1 MSATTR
7 LQAFAD
13 GIVAGPDTPQGCI
26 VAVSRGDGPVVRVCA
41 GTARQDG
48 SFELTTDTPFHVAS
62 VGKMFTATL
71 VHQLV
76 DDDLVG
82 PHGLDATLP
91 ELASLGLVHPA
102 LAAGVHPQAHLIT
115 LRHLLS
121 HTSGMKDMQV
131 DDATAIAADL
141 GGPAPASIQAHFGK
155 AVHLARTGR
164 GDGAYARRRWTPW
177 DPSTPDDPDA
187 GHLNLFLASGTAAA
201 PVGAPGEQF
210 HYSDTA
216 FALLGTIVE
225 AARGTTYA
233 EAQRTRILDPL
244 GLSHTYLAYGDDPTP
259 DARAHEMDV
268 WLDGMGLLSA
278 GFDLS
283 FDWGGGG
290 QVSTVDDLLVLVRG
304 VHAGTCLT
312 EASRDAMLTPTSC
325 PGLPLPRIG
334 MGLGV
339 HHHQVGDRQVV
350 GHAGAWGVRVFV
362 EPTTGVAVAA
372 TVGSLDPCTWLPDLF
387 DLAADITENGGA

>member
-1 MSATTR
+1 MSAGDR
-7 LQAFAD
+7 LQAFVDALVASDGPELGCVAAVSSAD
-13 GIVAGPDTPQGCI
+13 GTT
-26 VAVSRGDGPVVRVCA
+26 VRACA
-41 GTARQDG
+41 GIARADG
-48 SFELTTDTPFHVAS
+48 SFPLSTGTPFHVAS

-76 DDDLVG
+76 DDGLVG
-82 PHGLDATLP
+82 PNGLDATLP
-91 ELASLGLVHPA
+91 ELADLGLVDRV
-102 LAAGVHPQAHLIT
+102 LAAGVHPQAASIT

-131 DDATAIAADL
+131 DDAEGTAEQY
-141 GGPAPASIQAHFGK
+141 GGPAPGSIQASYG
-155 AVHLARTGR
+155 ASVVRASRGS
-164 GDGAYARRRWTPW
+164 GDGAFARRRWVAW
-177 DPSTPDDPDA
+177 DSSAPDDPEA

-201 PVGAPGEQF
+201 PVGSPGERF

-225 AARGTTYA
+225 AARGTSYA
-233 EAQRTRILDPL
+233 DAQRTRILDPL

-268 WLDGMGLLSA
+268 WLAGIGLISG

-290 QVSTVDDLLVLVRG
+290 QVSTVDDLLLLVRG
-304 VHAGTCLT
+304 VLAGTCLSQ
-312 EASRDAMLTPTSC
+312 ASRDAMLTPAPC

-339 HHHQVGDRQVV
+339 HHHQVGERHVI

-362 EPTTGVAVAA
+362 EPATGLAVAA
-372 TVGSLDPCTWLPDLF
+372 TVGCLDPCTWLGDLF
-387 DLAADITENGGA
+387 DVAAAIL

>member
-13 GIVAGPDTPQGCI
+13 GIVAGPDTPRGCI
-26 VAVSRGDGPVVRVCA
+26 VAVSRGDGPVVRACT

-48 SFELTTDTPFHVAS
+48 SLELTTDTPFHVAS

-201 PVGAPGEQF
+201 PVGEVATP
-210 HYSDTA
+210 TA
-216 FALLGTIVE
+216 LGRKGSLRLRSCE
-225 AARGTTYA
+225 KSPSAASLR
-233 EAQRTRILDPL
+233 
-244 GLSHTYLAYGDDPTP
+244 LSSSS
-259 DARAHEMDV
+259 ARARAPSPEGSILRTMR
-268 WLDGMGLLSA
+268 LYLP
-278 GFDLS
+278 
-283 FDWGGGG
+283 WG
-290 QVSTVDDLLVLVRG
+290 
-304 VHAGTCLT
+304 
-312 EASRDAMLTPTSC
+312 P
-325 PGLPLPRIG
+325 
-334 MGLGV
+334 
-339 HHHQVGDRQVV
+339 
-350 GHAGAWGVRVFV
+350 
-362 EPTTGVAVAA
+362 
-372 TVGSLDPCTWLPDLF
+372 
-387 DLAADITENGGA
+387 